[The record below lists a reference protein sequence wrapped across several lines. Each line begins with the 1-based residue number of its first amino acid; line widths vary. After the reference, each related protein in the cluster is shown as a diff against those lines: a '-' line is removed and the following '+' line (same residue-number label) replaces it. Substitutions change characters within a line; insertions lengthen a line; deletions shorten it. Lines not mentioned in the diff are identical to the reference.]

1 MFALVNI
8 TTSPETAKTYIKMN
22 KINVSLYVNLQTSK
36 SLYKTAL
43 KGCKALI
50 QELGRKSSKTLFHE
64 MYPNYFRGVIRML
77 LKRLS
82 NVSRTLS
89 WELKNN
95 FITTFLCNITPL
107 GFL

>member
-1 MFALVNI
+1 
-8 TTSPETAKTYIKMN
+8 MN

-50 QELGRKSSKTLFHE
+50 QELGRKSSKTLFQE